1 MKPPVE
7 APTSRQSFPAGST
20 GQQLERV
27 GELLAAARDEPGRPL
42 DLERDRLVE
51 LRAGLVVARYEAGDH
66 ERLRLAACLREA
78 ALHEQHVEP
87 LLHRAGRLAA

>member
-7 APTSRQSFPAGST
+7 APTSRQSLPAGST
-20 GQQLERV
+20 RQQLERV
-27 GELLAAARDEPGRPL
+27 GELLAAARDEPRRPL

-51 LRAGLVVARYEAGDH
+51 LGAGLVVARHEAGDH
-66 ERLRLAACLREA
+66 ERLRLAARLREA

-87 LLHRAGRLAA
+87 LLHRAGRLAG